1 MQNNENKKNSYLPKI
16 DAKKNVKN
24 NSQSIMWKQIPKIPK
39 KRSLSN
45 LKTTIKFPNN
55 IKNANEDLFPL
66 NKEVVV
72 RNNKFFKKKEV
83 EPSKVIVKDVIRLSQ
98 VNLSLNMIQSLS
110 NVSLIN
116 ENKFHLKKN
125 RSLESFNLENSQITM
140 RKTGLPINL
149 GRIRQNF
156 FSNKNKTKSSQ
167 LTHKDI
173 EKVIELK
180 FNIKSQLKYFISK
193 FNLKN
198 VYPQFIRNN
207 ELKKRNF
214 RNKIIDDNKEII
226 DCDQL
231 IKNFDEL
238 KDNSMMLET
247 LNF

>member
-1 MQNNENKKNSYLPKI
+1 M
-16 DAKKNVKN
+16 
-24 NSQSIMWKQIPKIPK
+24 
-39 KRSLSN
+39 
-45 LKTTIKFPNN
+45 
-55 IKNANEDLFPL
+55 
-66 NKEVVV
+66 
-72 RNNKFFKKKEV
+72 
-83 EPSKVIVKDVIRLSQ
+83 
-98 VNLSLNMIQSLS
+98 
-110 NVSLIN
+110 
-116 ENKFHLKKN
+116 
-125 RSLESFNLENSQITM
+125 
-140 RKTGLPINL
+140 
-149 GRIRQNF
+149 
-156 FSNKNKTKSSQ
+156 
-167 LTHKDI
+167 THKDI
-173 EKVIELK
+173 EKVIEIK